1 MRWKR
6 TWFVVLVLGMLAVAL
21 AACRPGGGKAY
32 GGTIKIGHVA
42 PLTGEIPKVGESGKQ
57 ALELWLEETGGKVNV
72 GGTEYQIEFIHEDNE
87 SKAESAAAAVTKLIT
102 QDKVLAIIGPYAS
115 KQAIPAGEVADKNKT
130 PLISPWSTNPRTTKD
145 RPFVFRAAFLDDFQ
159 GQVLAKFAKEEFG
172 AQKVAVLYD
181 IASDY
186 PKGLAEFFRAAAE
199 DLGMEVVAFESFTT
213 GDKDFS
219 AQLTKI
225 INSGADVLFTPQYY
239 NEVPLIV
246 RQAKE
251 LGWDK
256 PILGSDSWGSAELMN
271 LCKDDCVG
279 YYFSTHWAV
288 AGAKGKAK
296 EFIDK
301 YQAKYGETPDDVAAL
316 AWDSANLLKLAIEKC
331 GKLTGNVEEDRQC
344 IRDALASIP
353 EYEGVT
359 GRMKFNEQG
368 DPIKCAIIVK
378 ITPDYKFTFY
388 KAVCPEGMGQ

>member
-1 MRWKR
+1 MRKLGYLLA
-6 TWFVVLVLGMLAVAL
+6 VLGLVLAL
-21 AACRPGGGKAY
+21 AACQRGPRAAY
-32 GGTIKIGHVA
+32 GGVIKIGHVA
-42 PLTGEIPKVGESGKQ
+42 PLTGEIPKVGESGKN
-57 ALELWLEETGGKVNV
+57 ALEMWLEEIGGKITV
-72 GGTEYQIEFIHEDNE
+72 GGVEYKVEIVHEDNE
-87 SKAESAAAAVTKLIT
+87 SKAESSAAAATKLIT

-115 KQAIPAGEVADKNKT
+115 KQAIPTGEVADKNKT
-130 PLISPWSTNPRTTKD
+130 PMISPWSTNPRTTKG
-145 RPFVFRAAFLDDFQ
+145 RPYVFRAAFLDDFQ
-159 GQVLAKFAKEEFG
+159 GQVLAKFAQEEFG

-181 IASDY
+181 VASDY
-186 PKGLAEFFRAAAE
+186 PKGLAEFFKAAAE

-225 INSGADVLFTPQYY
+225 INSGADILFTPQYY

-279 YYFSTHWAV
+279 YFFSTHWATK
-288 AGAKGKAK
+288 GATGKTK

-301 YQAKYGETPDDVAAL
+301 YAAKYGEEPDDVAAL
-316 AWDSANLLKLAIEKC
+316 AWDSAMLLKAAIEKC
-331 GKLTGNVEEDRQC
+331 GNLTGNLEEDRQC
-344 IRDALASIP
+344 IRDALAAIP
-353 EYEGVT
+353 EFEGVT
-359 GRMKFNEQG
+359 GKMRFNEEG

-378 ITPDYKFTFY
+378 ITEDYAFTFY
-388 KAVCPEGMGQ
+388 KSVCP

>member
-1 MRWKR
+1 MRK
-6 TWFVVLVLGMLAVAL
+6 FGFVLVVLALVLAL
-21 AACRPGGGKAY
+21 AACQRGPKQAY
-32 GGTIKIGHVA
+32 GGVIKIGHVA
-42 PLTGEIPKVGESGKQ
+42 PLTGEIPKVGESGKN
-57 ALELWLEETGGKVNV
+57 ALTMWLEDVEKAGGIEV
-72 GGTEYQIEFIHEDNE
+72 GGVKYKVEIIHEANE

-130 PLISPWSTNPRTTKD
+130 PLISPWSTNPRTTKG
-145 RPFVFRAAFLDDFQ
+145 RPYVFRAAFLDDFQ

-181 IASDY
+181 VASDY
-186 PKGLAEFFRAAAE
+186 PKGLAEFFKAAAE

-219 AQLTKI
+219 AQLTNI
-225 INSGADVLFTPQYY
+225 VNSGADVLFTPQYY
-239 NEVPLIV
+239 SEVPLIV
-246 RQAKE
+246 KQAKD

-256 PILGSDSWGSAELMN
+256 PILGSDSWGSSELMK

-296 EFIDK
+296 EFIDR
-301 YQAKYGETPDDVAAL
+301 YQAKYGEAPDDVAAL
-316 AWDSANLLKLAIEKC
+316 AWDSAMLLQTAIQQC
-331 GKLTGNVEEDRQC
+331 GQLTGDLAKDRQC

-353 EYEGVT
+353 EFEGVT
-359 GRMKFNEQG
+359 GKMKFNEEG

-378 ITPDYKFTFY
+378 ITPDYQFSFY
-388 KAVCPEGMGQ
+388 KSVCPEGME